1 MLPIDATGQL
11 PCQFRHENTK
21 NINNKGEV
29 MSLSLEDLKG
39 ELRETYLRTEEVLS
53 GMDAYIAKLEKRITT
68 LEGQTAAITA
78 AIYSDD
84 EPPTPE
90 PIIILRA

>member
-1 MLPIDATGQL
+1 
-11 PCQFRHENTK
+11 
-21 NINNKGEV
+21 

-53 GMDAYIAKLEKRITT
+53 GMDAYIAKLEKRIST

-78 AIYSDD
+78 AIYADD
-84 EPPTPE
+84 EPPAPE
-90 PIIILRA
+90 PRIILRA